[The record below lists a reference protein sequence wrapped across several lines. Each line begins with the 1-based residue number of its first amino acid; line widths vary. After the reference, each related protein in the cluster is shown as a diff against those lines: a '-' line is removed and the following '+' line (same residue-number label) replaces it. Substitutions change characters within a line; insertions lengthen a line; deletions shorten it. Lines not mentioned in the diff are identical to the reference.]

1 MTEEQENEEYNES
14 ESNELESN
22 ESESNYSEKKPRK
35 IVIPG
40 ETIVSGL
47 NYLPGEG
54 TRRDGNNIVASRFGL
69 EDESGRLIRV
79 IPLSGIY
86 MPRRGNVVLGQVLDV
101 TFNGWIMDINA
112 PYQSFLPLMECPRH
126 FNKYDLTEN
135 IAIGDMVCCKVS
147 SVKPRG
153 VDLTIKSRGLGKI
166 EEGMI
171 IHINSN
177 KVPRV
182 IGKEGSMINLIKTDT
197 NCDIIVGQNG
207 VIWVKGNN
215 VSDELFAK
223 EAITYV
229 TEKSFVEGL
238 TDKMKEWLEKHKK
251 K

>member
-1 MTEEQENEEYNES
+1 MTEEENEYQENEEFNES
-14 ESNELESN
+14 ENNETEES
-22 ESESNYSEKKPRK
+22 YSEKKPRK
-35 IVIPG
+35 VVIPG
-40 ETIVSGL
+40 EVIVSGL
-47 NYLPGEG
+47 NYLPGDG
-54 TRRDGNNIVASRFGL
+54 TRREGNDIVASRFGL

-135 IAIGDMVCCKVS
+135 IAIGDLVCCKVS

-153 VDLTIKSRGLGKI
+153 IDLTIKGRGLGKL

-171 IHINSN
+171 IQINSN

-182 IGKEGSMINLIKTDT
+182 IGKEGSMINLIKTET

-207 VIWVKGNN
+207 VIWIKGSN

-223 EAITYV
+223 EAIIFV

-238 TDKMKEWLEKHKK
+238 TDKMKEWLEKQKK
-251 K
+251 N